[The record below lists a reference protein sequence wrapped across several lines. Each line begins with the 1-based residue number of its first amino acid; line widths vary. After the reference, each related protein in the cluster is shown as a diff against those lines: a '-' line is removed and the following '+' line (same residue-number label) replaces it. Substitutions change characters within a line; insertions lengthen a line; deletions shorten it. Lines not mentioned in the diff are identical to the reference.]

1 MWEWFVCEVC
11 FFREVE
17 ATVDPPS
24 PTLAFGMGVS
34 VRLVVANFWSRSTE
48 ATKAPDCRLVT
59 RLSFWV

>member
-11 FFREVE
+11 SFREVE
-17 ATVDPPS
+17 AIVDPLS

-34 VRLVVANFWSRSTE
+34 VRFAVADFWSRSTE